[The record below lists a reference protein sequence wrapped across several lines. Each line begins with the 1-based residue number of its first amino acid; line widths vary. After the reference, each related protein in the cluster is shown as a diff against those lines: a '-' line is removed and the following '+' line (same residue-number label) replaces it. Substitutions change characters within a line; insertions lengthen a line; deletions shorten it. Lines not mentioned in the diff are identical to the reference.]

1 MGITFTINIMNRR
14 KFVKNAGLLS
24 LAAAS
29 NANLFAQ
36 QNKLI
41 NNIGLGLFSIPK
53 KLDTNFEEALSMVA
67 SMGFKE
73 VELYGPYDFSTEKA
87 KNNWNAITPQLGF
100 KGSGFFGKS
109 AAEVLKVTKSNGIS
123 IPSLHTDID
132 TLQKNTA
139 PLLDAANLVGAKY
152 VVLPSIPDEYRQ
164 TLDDYKKT
172 AAIFNQIGENA
183 KKQGIR
189 FAYHNHGYGLQK
201 KNGSMPIDIIFD
213 ETDPSLVYFEMDLYW
228 TVAGGVD
235 PVELLTKHK
244 GRYKMMHV
252 KDMKEKKTFAGDGG
266 NATQWIALF
275 PYMCSAGDGVIDL
288 PMILRVAK
296 QNGVDHFFVEQ
307 DMVANPE
314 MALKKSIDFI
324 RSI

>member
-1 MGITFTINIMNRR
+1 MNR
-14 KFVKNAGLLS
+14 KAFIKNTGLFS
-24 LAAAS
+24 LATVFNPHS
-29 NANLFAQ
+29 FIDN
-36 QNKLI
+36 NKLI
-41 NNIGLGLFSIPK
+41 KNVGLGLFSIPK
-53 KLDTNFEEALSMVA
+53 KLDTNFEEAISMVA

-73 VELYGPYDFSTEKA
+73 IELYGPYDFSTEKA

-100 KGSGFFGKS
+100 KGSGFFGNTAEAVKKISKS
-109 AAEVLKVTKSNGIS
+109 HGIS
-123 IPSLHTDID
+123 IPSLHTDFD
-132 TLQKNTA
+132 TLQNNIT
-139 PLLDAANLVGAKY
+139 PLLDAANLLGAKY

-172 AAIFNQIGENA
+172 ADLFNRIGENA
-183 KKQGIR
+183 KKQGVR

-201 KNGSMPIDIIFD
+201 KDGRMPIDIIFD

-235 PVELLTKHK
+235 PVELFTKHK

-288 PMILRVAK
+288 PNILKAAK
-296 QNGVDHFFVEQ
+296 ENGVDHFFVEQ

-314 MALKKSIDFI
+314 VALKKSIDFLQ
-324 RSI
+324 SIQ